1 MGPSS
6 PFTHIQVVPQWM
18 RSKFPDMGRI
28 LHQAELDHVVRM
40 FLEEIF
46 QQAFFP
52 EAFSDGLDLRERD
65 PFTVHWEKEKN
76 KR

>member
-1 MGPSS
+1 MEPSS
-6 PFTHIQVVPQWM
+6 PFTHIQVVPQ
-18 RSKFPDMGRI
+18 RVTSDF
-28 LHQAELDHVVRM
+28 LVLDHFVRM

-46 QQAFFP
+46 QQAFFS

>member
-1 MGPSS
+1 
-6 PFTHIQVVPQWM
+6 
-18 RSKFPDMGRI
+18 MGRI

>member
-1 MGPSS
+1 MEPSS
-6 PFTHIQVVPQWM
+6 PFTHIQVVPQ
-18 RSKFPDMGRI
+18 RLIREFLDMGRI
-28 LHQAELDHVVRM
+28 LAQEILDHVVRM

-52 EAFSDGLDLRERD
+52 EAFSDRLDLRERD